1 VPNLV
6 NMADEVTPLIVNPES
21 ASRYDG
27 KYEVE
32 SCDAKDARQKTTD
45 NSVFFELL
53 A

>member
-1 VPNLV
+1 
-6 NMADEVTPLIVNPES
+6 MADEVTPLIVNPEC

-45 NSVFFELL
+45 NSVFFESL